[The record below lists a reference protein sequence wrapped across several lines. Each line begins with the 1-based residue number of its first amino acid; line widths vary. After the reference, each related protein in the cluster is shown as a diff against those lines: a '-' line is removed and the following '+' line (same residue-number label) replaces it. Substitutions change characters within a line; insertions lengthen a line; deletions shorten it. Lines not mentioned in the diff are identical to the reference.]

1 MAAKVRLEPGTPGAA
16 AGLPQCDFGGFG
28 IASARDPGSGVAE
41 ALATVFA
48 PAGRAVRDI
57 AARQFS
63 FAPFR
68 GPARFAACAGIPFGR
83 KKRLPR
89 LPPGVSEAHPGE
101 VKILVQQYP
110 AMLPRVFFQ
119 SGIEHDQ
126 AAADECRGVG
136 GIARRIAQ
144 IGPVPDCHLPAVKEL
159 VDGRHPLTISCMDLA
174 ALLTEQ
180 ANPAS
185 AHIDKLSTEE
195 MLRVIAKE
203 DRKVADAVAVEIPR
217 IALAVEGIVAAF
229 RNGGRLFYIGA
240 GTSGRLGVL
249 DAAECPP
256 TFNVPPD
263 LVQGIIAGGEAAL
276 SRATETTEDDPAIG
290 ARDLHERGFVQND
303 VLCGI
308 AASGRTPYVLGAI
321 DEANRMNAL
330 TIGISCTPDS
340 ELARRAKIAI
350 TPLTGPEVIAGST
363 RLKAGTATKM
373 VLNTLTTGSFIRLG
387 YVRGNLMVNVQ
398 PKNSKLLDRSK
409 RIISEVTGVSY
420 EEAGRML
427 AETEN
432 SVPAAI
438 EAWEKNG

>member
-1 MAAKVRLEPGTPGAA
+1 
-16 AGLPQCDFGGFG
+16 
-28 IASARDPGSGVAE
+28 
-41 ALATVFA
+41 
-48 PAGRAVRDI
+48 
-57 AARQFS
+57 
-63 FAPFR
+63 
-68 GPARFAACAGIPFGR
+68 
-83 KKRLPR
+83 
-89 LPPGVSEAHPGE
+89 
-101 VKILVQQYP
+101 
-110 AMLPRVFFQ
+110 MLPSVGFQ
-119 SGIEHDQ
+119 GWIENDL
-126 AAADECRGVG
+126 AAADECRGVR
-136 GIARRIAQ
+136 GIARGVAQ
-144 IGPVPDCHLPAVKEL
+144 IGPVPDLDLPAVEEL
-159 VDGRHPLTISCMDLA
+159 MDGRHPLTISSMDLA

-195 MLRVIAKE
+195 MLSVIGKE
-203 DRKVADAVAVEIPR
+203 DRKVADAVAGEIPR
-217 IALAVEGIVAAF
+217 IALAVEGIVSAF

-249 DAAECPP
+249 DASECPP
-256 TFNVPPD
+256 TFNVSPD

-290 ARDLHERGFVQND
+290 ARDLQARGFLQND

-321 DEANRMNAL
+321 DEANRLNAL

-350 TPLTGPEVIAGST
+350 TPLTGPEAIAGST

-373 VLNTLTTGSFIRLG
+373 VLNMLTTGSFIRLG

-409 RIISEVTGVSY
+409 RIISEATGVSY
-420 EEAGRML
+420 EAAGRML
-427 AETEN
+427 TEAGN
-432 SVPAAI
+432 NVRAAI
-438 EAWEKNG
+438 EVWETQGKASNG